1 MKHPLVGRTFPGEA
15 LVALHRRLD
24 AKNSTTLN
32 RAGAQGAAHFDQLGT
47 EHVYRDPDTGRDVPA
62 SEAPSRAFTDSVGS
76 GRASREG
83 RPAAVRPLR
92 PLDWRAA
99 RRSRVQAAR
108 DTGNVVPLL
117 PARTVRPRERRERE
131 HVARSTSSGD
141 SGEGSDHEE
150 PEPLAGLTRP
160 AGVAS

>member
-1 MKHPLVGRTFPGEA
+1 MRRT
-15 LVALHRRLD
+15 
-24 AKNSTTLN
+24 ST
-32 RAGAQGAAHFDQLGT
+32 GWGT

-62 SEAPSRAFTDSVGS
+62 SEAPSRAFTDSWDLVGHRVKVDQRQCARYDRS
-76 GRASREG
+76 IG
-83 RPAAVRPLR
+83 
-92 PLDWRAA
+92 DAA

-150 PEPLAGLTRP
+150 PEPLRWADPSSWRGFLTDGLTFDALQAASSAAGRP
-160 AGVAS
+160 VPASV